1 MYKCVLKKIFPFII
15 TSSLIMWGVMLPYTM
30 IYNDKVPA
38 DEQVLSK
45 QGSTGDEVT
54 KIQLKLKSLGFYTG
68 EIDGKFGVNT
78 SEAVR
83 KFQQRYGLKAD
94 GVAGAQTLAALG
106 IYAVPQSVV
115 YKIGST
121 GDMVRQIQTRL
132 INRGLLTGASD
143 GVYGNKTAIA
153 VRAFQRENNLKSD
166 GIVGADTL
174 VLLGLSGDSSPPP
187 SGDYNSDIE
196 LLARIIN
203 AESRGE
209 PYMGQVAVGA
219 VILNRVRH
227 PSFPNTI
234 SGVIYQQGAFSSL
247 IDGEFYKPIEE
258 SCYRAARDAI
268 NGTDPSG
275 GAIYFYNP
283 AKTSNKWI
291 LNRQVINR
299 IGSHVFAV

>member
-1 MYKCVLKKIFPFII
+1 MKYKYVLKKIIPFII
-15 TSSLIMWGVMLPYTM
+15 TSSLIMWGVMLPYTVL
-30 IYNDKVPA
+30 YNDN
-38 DEQVLSK
+38 EQVLSK

-54 KIQLKLKSLGFYTG
+54 KIQSKLKSLGFYTG

-78 SEAVR
+78 SAAVR
-83 KFQQRYGLKAD
+83 KFQQHHGLKAD
-94 GVAGAQTLAALG
+94 GVAGTQTLAALG
-106 IYAVPQSVV
+106 IYSVSSSAV

-121 GDMVRQIQTRL
+121 GDMVRQIQIKL
-132 INRGLLTGASD
+132 ISQGYLTGNAD
-143 GVYGNKTAIA
+143 GVYGNRTAIA
-153 VRAFQRENNLKSD
+153 VRAFQSANNVKSD
-166 GIVGADTL
+166 GVVGTETL
-174 VLLGLSGDSSPPP
+174 ALLGLSGTSSPP
-187 SGDYNSDIE
+187 STGNYDADIE

-209 PYMGQVAVGA
+209 PYLGQVAVGA
-219 VILNRVRH
+219 VVLNRVRH

-258 SCYRAARDAI
+258 SCYRAARDAM

-291 LNRQVINR
+291 LSRQVINR
-299 IGSHVFAV
+299 IGGHVFAV

>member
-1 MYKCVLKKIFPFII
+1 
-15 TSSLIMWGVMLPYTM
+15 MWGVMIPYTM
-30 IYNDKVPA
+30 IYN

-78 SEAVR
+78 SAAVR
-83 KFQQRYGLKAD
+83 KFQQHYGLKAD
-94 GVAGAQTLAALG
+94 GTAGAQTLAALG
-106 IYAVPQSVV
+106 IYAVSSSAV

-121 GDMVRQIQTRL
+121 GDMVKQIQIRL
-132 INRGLLTGASD
+132 INRGLLPVGTAD
-143 GVYGNKTAIA
+143 GIYGNKTAIA
-153 VRAFQRENNLKSD
+153 VRTLQRENNLKVD
-166 GIVGADTL
+166 GTVGTETL
-174 VLLGLSGDSSPPP
+174 ALLGLSGEASPPP
-187 SGDYNSDIE
+187 AGNYDSDIE

-209 PYMGQVAVGA
+209 PYIGQVAVGA

-258 SCYRAARDAI
+258 SCYRAARDAV

-291 LNRQVINR
+291 LNREVINR
-299 IGSHVFAV
+299 IGGHVFAV